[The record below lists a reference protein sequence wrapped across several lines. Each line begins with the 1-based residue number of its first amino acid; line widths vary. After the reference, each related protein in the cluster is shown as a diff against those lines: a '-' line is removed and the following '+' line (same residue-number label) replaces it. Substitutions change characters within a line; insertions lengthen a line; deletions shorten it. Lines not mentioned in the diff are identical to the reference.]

1 MHWSRTQ
8 SPQGAAAAHL
18 LPSDFP
24 TTMMRSALVLK
35 AVPNPAL
42 AEAFVSHLILG
53 ESDGARSG
61 FPLAPLGAFQNI
73 AGRSSI
79 SLEPALMT
87 YLGALKRQTFLR
99 EWESAII
106 QD

>member
-1 MHWSRTQ
+1 
-8 SPQGAAAAHL
+8 
-18 LPSDFP
+18 
-24 TTMMRSALVLK
+24 MMRSALVSK
-35 AVPNPAL
+35 ATPNPAL
-42 AEAFVSHLILG
+42 AEAYVSHLIIG
-53 ESDGARSG
+53 ESDGARDG
-61 FPLAPLGAFQNI
+61 FPLPPLGAVQNI

-87 YLGALKRQTFLR
+87 YLDTLKRQTFLR